1 MVPAATHSKTRLL
14 EVHEKE
20 HSRIIWMRGG
30 RVRLR
35 NTRRN
40 RDAKWKMVHES
51 ALDCKE
57 SFMLFRSRTEILF
70 IIMLKLSMQK
80 EYTQKGYFHLLRSN
94 LSRLEN
100 QMN

>member
-1 MVPAATHSKTRLL
+1 MVPAATHSNTRLL

-35 NTRRN
+35 NTRGN

-70 IIMLKLSMQK
+70 IIMRKAAVPI
-80 EYTQKGYFHLLRSN
+80 EGKGKHCLT
-94 LSRLEN
+94 
-100 QMN
+100 